1 MKIYMI
7 NSVCGI
13 KSTGRICTDLAGVL
27 YENGHECRIAYGRE
41 SVPEKYR
48 NISYRIGSKMDVW
61 LHATRSRVF
70 DCAGFGSKKVTEKL
84 IQDIKRFAPDVI
96 HLNNIHGYYLNI
108 EVLFNFFSGEN
119 IPVVWTLHDCWAF
132 TGHCAYFTAVHCD
145 RWKEGCYHCPQKKSY
160 PTSFLLECSQ
170 KNWNKKRKLFTSVEN
185 VMIITP
191 SDWLAGLVKKSF
203 LGKYEVRTISNGI
216 DIDIFKP
223 IQSDFRDRYE
233 LEDKIIIL
241 GVANPWNDRKGLD
254 VFEKLAERLDDRYQ
268 VVLVGLS
275 KQQLK
280 EKKANILGLPQTNSA
295 YELAKIYTAADIFIN
310 PTREDNYPTV
320 NMEALACGTPVVTFC
335 TGGSPE
341 MLNKMCGSVVEY
353 NNVNE
358 LEKEIIKVVTEN
370 KFSREFCLEKAKDFD
385 KNDKFEEYI
394 KLYEDLMRKITKNKM
409 PMV

>member
-1 MKIYMI
+1 MRIYMI

-13 KSTGRICTDLAGVL
+13 KSTGRICTDLADVL

-61 LHATRSRVF
+61 VHAIGVRVF

-84 IQDIKRFAPDVI
+84 IRDIKIFAPDVI

-108 EVLFNFFSGEN
+108 EVLFDFLSSAN

-132 TGHCAYFTAVHCD
+132 TGHCSHFTAIQCE
-145 RWKEGCYHCPQKKSY
+145 RWQEGCYQCPQKKSY
-160 PTSFLLECSQ
+160 PASLLFDCSQ
-170 KNWNKKRKLFTSVEN
+170 KNWNKKRELFTSVEN
-185 VMIITP
+185 MTIITP
-191 SDWLAGLVKKSF
+191 SNWLAGLVKKSF
-203 LGKYEVRTISNGI
+203 LAKYKVDVIPNGI
-216 DIDIFKP
+216 DLNVFKP
-223 IQSDFRDRYE
+223 IKSDFRDKYG
-233 LEDKIIIL
+233 LKDKIIIL
-241 GVANPWNDRKGLD
+241 GVATAWSDKKGAD
-254 VFEKLAERLDDRYQ
+254 VFEILADRLDERYQ
-268 VVLVGLS
+268 IVMVGLS

-280 EKKANILGLPQTNSA
+280 EKPANILGLPQTNNA
-295 YELAKIYTAADIFIN
+295 YELAKIYTTSDVFVN

-320 NMEALACGTPVVTFC
+320 NLEALSCGTPVITFS

-358 LEKEIIKVVTEN
+358 LEKEIIKVATE
-370 KFSREFCLEKAKDFD
+370 KKLSRELCLEKAKDFD

-394 KLYEDLMRKITKNKM
+394 KLYENIVK
-409 PMV
+409 